1 MAHLADKREERRKKI
16 AKKGNSKGE
25 NRNTKEQDI
34 SRELPLPCGIAR
46 VRVGNGCKFQQQ
58 RPGQM
63 MKEQVTESANNF
75 PISFP

>member
-46 VRVGNGCKFQQQ
+46 VRVGNGCK
-58 RPGQM
+58 
-63 MKEQVTESANNF
+63 
-75 PISFP
+75 